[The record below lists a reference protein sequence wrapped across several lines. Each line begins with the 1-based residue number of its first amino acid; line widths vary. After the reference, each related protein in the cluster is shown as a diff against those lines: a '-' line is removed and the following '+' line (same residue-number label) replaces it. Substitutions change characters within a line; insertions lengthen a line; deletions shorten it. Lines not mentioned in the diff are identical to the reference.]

1 MGGNERSGER
11 MEYLVTQAEMQQYD
25 RNTIERLHMPAPV
38 LMERAA
44 LVTVEQLRKEKGDVP
59 YRVLVVA
66 GGGNNGGDGLAVG
79 RLLMLQGCSVDFVLL
94 GSREKCSKE
103 TTLQL
108 SILFQYGYEPYDRIP
123 DGEYDIVID
132 AIFGVGLSREIEG
145 IYREAVCAVNEKNSY
160 VCAIDIPSGVHADS
174 GQILGCAVQADLTV
188 TYGFYKLGQF
198 LYPGAGCCGKI
209 LCGQIGIDEHS
220 FFGMQPR
227 FYTYTAPKDVRLP
240 ARRPDGNKGTFGN
253 VLVIAGSSTICGA
266 ALLAGKS
273 VFRIGAGM
281 VRIVTD
287 RQNLEILQRALPE
300 AMFTAYDVALWTGNE
315 PDEAFAEAFRKAL
328 MWADCILLG
337 PGIGTGKESEWLLT
351 CCLQE
356 SGLPMVI
363 DADGLNLLAEGKVS
377 PCMEKMAEKTERKL
391 ILTPHLGEFS
401 RLFGCSIPEASR
413 NLISY
418 PVKLADRLHS
428 IVVCKDARTVAA
440 CPEREKIYLNTSGN
454 AGMATAGS
462 GDVLAGMIAGLLAQG
477 MDAEDAAVTG
487 VYLHG
492 VAGDMA
498 ASAYGERSMTASD
511 IIEQFPKVFRVVE
524 R

>member
-1 MGGNERSGER
+1 

-44 LVTVEQLRKEKGDVP
+44 LATVEQIRKEKGDTP
-59 YRVLVVA
+59 YHVLVVA

-79 RLLMLQGCSVDFVLL
+79 RLLMLQGCSVDFVLI
-94 GSREKCSKE
+94 GSREKCSRE
-103 TTLQL
+103 TALQL
-108 SILFQYGYEPYDRIP
+108 SILLQYGYDPYDRIP
-123 DGEYDIVID
+123 DDEYDIVID
-132 AIFGVGLSREIEG
+132 AIFGVGLSRGVEG
-145 IYREAVCAVNEKNSY
+145 IYREAVCAVNDKNSY

-174 GQILGCAVQADLTV
+174 GQILGCAVRADLTV

-209 LCGQIGIDEHS
+209 ICGQIGIDEHS

-227 FYTYTAPKDVRLP
+227 FYTYTASKDVRLP
-240 ARRPDGNKGTFGN
+240 VRRPDGNKGTFGK

-273 VFRIGAGM
+273 VLRMGAGM
-281 VRIVTD
+281 VRIVTA
-287 RQNLEILQRALPE
+287 RQNLGILQLALPE
-300 AMFTAYDVALWTGNE
+300 AMFTVYDAVSWPENE
-315 PDEAFAEAFRKAL
+315 LNETFAEAFRKAL
-328 MWADCILLG
+328 GWADCILLG
-337 PGIGTGKESEWLLT
+337 PGIGTGKEAEWLLN

-363 DADGLNLLAEGKVS
+363 DADGVNLLAEGKLLS
-377 PCMEKMAEKTERKL
+377 GMEKTAEKTERRL

-401 RLFGCSIPEASR
+401 RLFGCSISEASR

-418 PVKLADRLHS
+418 PAELADKLNS
-428 IVVCKDARTVAA
+428 IVVCKDARTVVA
-440 CPEREKIYLNTSGN
+440 CPERVQIYLNTSGN

-462 GDVLAGMIAGLLAQG
+462 GDVLAGMITGLLAQG
-477 MDAEDAAVTG
+477 MEAEDAAVMG

-492 VAGDMA
+492 LAGDIA
-498 ASAYGERSMTASD
+498 AHVHGERSMTASD
-511 IIEQFPKVFRVVE
+511 IIEQFPQVFRTVE
-524 R
+524 G